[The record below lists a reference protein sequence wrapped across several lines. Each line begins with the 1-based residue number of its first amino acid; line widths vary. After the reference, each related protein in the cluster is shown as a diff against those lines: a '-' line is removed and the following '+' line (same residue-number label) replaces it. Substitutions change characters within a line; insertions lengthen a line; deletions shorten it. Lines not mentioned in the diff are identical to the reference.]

1 MKNKQLVIEWDWKN
15 LDEFELLP
23 AITISQYSIC
33 VKWLF
38 FYIEF
43 FHPVENIFDRM

>member
-15 LDEFELLP
+15 LDGFELLP
-23 AITISQYSIC
+23 VININKHSIYF
-33 VKWLF
+33 KWLF